1 MAALY
6 VLLIICASTGSITIK
21 GVKHMDVKEHQDY
34 FEAEDPATKVPMP
47 EKEALMPNSKN
58 GKQVSQPKIKN

>member
-1 MAALY
+1 
-6 VLLIICASTGSITIK
+6 
-21 GVKHMDVKEHQDY
+21 MDVKEHQDY

-58 GKQVSQPKIKN
+58 GKQVSQPKKKN